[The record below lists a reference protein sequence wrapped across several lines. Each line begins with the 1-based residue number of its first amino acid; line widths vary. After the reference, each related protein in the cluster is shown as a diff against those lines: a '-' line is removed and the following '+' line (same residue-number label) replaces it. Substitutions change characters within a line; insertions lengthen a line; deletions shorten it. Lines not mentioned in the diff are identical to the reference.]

1 MKLNKSTGIFL
12 VSSSAV
18 FLASTFSL
26 LTYAQQIDEKCCP
39 TVYKTQIALSQCQ
52 ASNKSWFSWLTGN
65 SRSAQFHY
73 LDLLELLSNSEKKTH
88 KTAIITKHF
97 K

>member
-1 MKLNKSTGIFL
+1 MKVKKQKGIYIASFIAIF
-12 VSSSAV
+12 SAT
-18 FLASTFSL
+18 TFSL
-26 LTYAQQIDEKCCP
+26 VSHGKQINNQCCP
-39 TVYKTQIALSQCQ
+39 TVYKTQVSISQCQ

-73 LDLLELLSNSEKKTH
+73 LDLLELLSNSENKDQNNS
-88 KTAIITKHF
+88 AITSHF

>member
-1 MKLNKSTGIFL
+1 MKFNKSKGIFL
-12 VSSSAV
+12 ASFSAV

-26 LTYAQQIDEKCCP
+26 VTYAQQANKDCCP
-39 TVYKTQIALSQCQ
+39 TEYKTQIALSQCQ
-52 ASNKSWFSWLTGN
+52 ASNKSWFAWLTGN

-73 LDLLELLSNSEKKTH
+73 LDLLELLSDSEKETQE
-88 KTAIITKHF
+88 TAAITNHF

>member
-1 MKLNKSTGIFL
+1 MKFNKSKGIL
-12 VSSSAV
+12 LASTSAI
-18 FLASTFSL
+18 FFASTFSL
-26 LTYAQQIDEKCCP
+26 VAYAKQLDNECCS
-39 TVYKTQIALSQCQ
+39 TVYKTQIVLSQCQ

-73 LDLLELLSNSEKKTH
+73 LDLLELLSDSEKKTQE
-88 KTAIITKHF
+88 TSAITNHF

>member
-1 MKLNKSTGIFL
+1 MKFNKSKGIFL
-12 VSSSAV
+12 VSSSAI
-18 FLASTFSL
+18 FFASTFSL
-26 LTYAQQIDEKCCP
+26 VAYAQQINEECCP
-39 TVYKTQIALSQCQ
+39 TVYKTQISLSQCQ

-73 LDLLELLSNSEKKTH
+73 LDLLELLSDSEKKTQE
-88 KTAIITKHF
+88 TAAITKHF

>member
-1 MKLNKSTGIFL
+1 MKFNKSKGIFL
-12 VSSSAV
+12 AASSAI
-18 FLASTFSL
+18 FFASTFSL
-26 LTYAQQIDEKCCP
+26 VAYAQQIDEDCCP

-73 LDLLELLSNSEKKTH
+73 LDLLELLSDSDKKAQET
-88 KTAIITKHF
+88 TAIANHF